1 MQTEKQMTVQE
12 LFASDVTRDIPP
24 VIYFAEQRPENLQA
38 EVSEYIITGGY
49 EEGDPRHKRN
59 ADGIHEQFVRLLK
72 SLGAE
77 LKKPGGADLPACWIS
92 GFYGSGKSSF
102 AKLLGLSLDQRILP
116 DGRPLSQ
123 ALLERD
129 DSPRAHEFAQAW
141 NEATSGIDPMG
152 VVFDIGGIARDDEHI
167 HSAVARMVAERLGY
181 CPESHYVAE
190 EELKLESDG
199 LWPKFLATSEETLGR
214 PWDVAKTEQLAE
226 DNFSEV
232 MHAMFP
238 NRYDEP
244 TKWLDV
250 KTGVSSSATSVEET
264 VRAIEAM
271 MKFRAPG
278 KTLFLVVDEVSQ
290 YIHGNDNRMLKLQ
303 TFVAALG
310 ERLRGRVWLL
320 ATGQQKLEEDLEG
333 SNLSKLKD
341 RFPPRLRVH
350 LAPTNIRDVVH
361 RRLLKKKPSQEVVL
375 SQLFADRR
383 ADLKLYGYNCA
394 DISESDFLEV
404 YPMLPSQVDLLMQ
417 ITSNLRARSTRMK
430 GDDHGI
436 RGLLQLLGEL
446 FREQKL
452 GQKPLGALVTLDM
465 IYDVQYT
472 ALDAD
477 VQNTMARLQAQPEL
491 SQDETAMRA
500 AKAVAL
506 LELISDQ
513 EVTTP
518 ELVTRCLY
526 PYVGAGSEVEKYRA
540 ALEKLHQANFLSL
553 SEKTGYRIQ
562 SSAGSEWASERDSYS
577 VASTAI
583 SQLIA
588 EKLRELIGQ
597 ANRPRYKNR
606 SFPIAAYYSDSRGA
620 KDERLQSPKDPAVVN
635 FDFQYH
641 TQAEDRLEDR
651 WLKQSDYEQKRDR
664 LLWVAGAPGSLESKA
679 RELIRSR
686 HMVSRYSPRL
696 QSLPEARKRLLFDE
710 QNRQDYLEKELQ
722 QLVGE
727 VFLDG
732 SVFFRSR
739 RLDTLRH
746 GRSFPAVLQG
756 TGEEILPVMYQHF
769 TEISILDSELEQLM
783 KDNLSGVS
791 QKFLDQG
798 LGLLKL
804 DAGKYIPSCEGEIV
818 SRVREH
824 IKQQRGISGAAL
836 LSHFGGPPCGYP
848 SDVVKAC
855 VLGLLRGTQL
865 RIRLSDGSTEVT
877 SVRDPG
883 VQDLFRGDKEFR
895 KAELFPSKEVIDAR
909 MRIAIRK
916 FFNSVLDVDFEVD
929 NEHIADMAFLHFPRV
944 RERLTA
950 LQHRL
955 NKLQP
960 RPELPKSLAQLQ
972 TTLEKCM
979 GSRLVEETVLAVHGH
994 LDALRD
1000 GIQKLG
1006 VLHGDLTDH
1015 TLEALK
1021 TAQRVYHTEYEQLKE
1036 VGADEAVWQAG
1047 RELEEQMQ
1055 SPQPWRDIGQVE
1067 GQVRML
1073 QEAYRE
1079 SRSGLLNRH
1088 EVSAESL
1095 REKVKNR
1102 EGFSKLTDEQ
1112 VSHVLRP
1119 IRDALVDTT
1128 PEAISPP
1135 LSYLRDSVPSRLKE
1149 AEAEANRRLD
1159 AILAELD
1166 KVQVVQFRTDLSG
1179 RELRSE
1185 QDVNNLL
1192 EELRERLLAQLQK
1205 DVRIRLIS

>member
-1 MQTEKQMTVQE
+1 MQTENQMAVQE

-38 EVSEYIITGGY
+38 EVGEYIVTGGY
-49 EEGDPRHKRN
+49 EEGDPRRKRN
-59 ADGIHEQFVRLLK
+59 ADGIHEQFVRLLT
-72 SLGAE
+72 SLGTE

-102 AKLLGLSLDQRILP
+102 AKLLGLSLDQRVLP
-116 DGRPLSQ
+116 DGRPLAQ
-123 ALLERD
+123 ALLARD
-129 DSPRAHEFAQAW
+129 DSPRAHEFVEAWEQAV
-141 NEATSGIDPMG
+141 SGIDPMG
-152 VVFDIGGIARDDEHI
+152 VVFDIGGVARDDEHI

-199 LWPKFLATSEETLGR
+199 LWPQFLSTAEATLGR
-214 PWDVAKTEQLAE
+214 PWDVAKKEQLAE

-250 KTGVSSSATSVEET
+250 KTGVATSSTSVEET

-303 TFVAALG
+303 TFVVALG
-310 ERLRGRVWLL
+310 ERLRGKVWLL

-361 RRLLKKKPSQEVVL
+361 RRLLKKRPGQEAVL
-375 SQLFADRR
+375 SRLFESHRS
-383 ADLKLYGYNCA
+383 DLKLYGYKCA
-394 DISESDFLEV
+394 DISERDFLEV

-452 GQKPLGALVTLDM
+452 GQKPVGTLLTLDM

-477 VQNTMARLQAQPEL
+477 VQNTMARLQARPEL
-491 SQDETAMRA
+491 NQDEVAMRA

-513 EVTTP
+513 EPTTP
-518 ELVTRCLY
+518 ELVAQCLY
-526 PYVGAGSEVEKYRA
+526 PAVGAGSEVDIYRA
-540 ALEKLHQANFLSL
+540 ALEKLYQASFLSL

-562 SSAGSEWASERDSYS
+562 SSLGEEWDRERNGYS
-577 VASTAI
+577 VAGSAI
-583 SQLIA
+583 SALIF
-588 EKLRELIGQ
+588 EKLRELVGQ
-597 ANRPRYKNR
+597 ASRPRYKNR
-606 SFPIAAYYSDSRGA
+606 SFPVAAFFSDSRGA
-620 KDERLQSPKDPAVVN
+620 KDERLQNPKDPAVVS

-641 TQAEDRLEDR
+641 PQPEDRVEER
-651 WLKQSDYEQKRDR
+651 WLKESDLEQKRDR
-664 LLWVAGAPGSLESKA
+664 LLWVAGAPGPLEGKA
-679 RELIRSR
+679 KDLLRSR
-686 HMVSRYSPRL
+686 HMVTRYSPRL
-696 QSLPEARKRLLFDE
+696 QSLPDGRKRLLFDE
-710 QNRQDYLEKELQ
+710 QNRLDFLEKELL
-722 QLVGE
+722 QLVGD

-732 SVFFRSR
+732 SVYFRSR
-739 RLDTLRH
+739 KVDTQRH
-746 GRSFPAVLQG
+746 GRSFPGVLQG
-756 TGEEILPVMYQHF
+756 TGEEVLPAMYQHF
-769 TEISILDSELEQLM
+769 TEISILDSELEQLL
-783 KDNLSGVS
+783 KDSLSGVS
-791 QKFLDQG
+791 QKFLDGG

-804 DAGKYIPSCEGEIV
+804 DAGKYMPSCEGEIV

-824 IKQQRGISGAAL
+824 IKQHSGRSGTEL
-836 LSHFGGPPCGYP
+836 ISHFGGPPCGYP

-855 VLGLLRGTQL
+855 VLGLLRGTQV
-865 RIRLSDGSTEVT
+865 RIRLSDGATTVT

-895 KAELFPSKEVIDAR
+895 KAEIFPSKETIDPR

-916 FFNSVLDVDFEVD
+916 FFNAVLDVDFELT
-929 NEHIADMAFLHFPRV
+929 NEHIADMVFLHFPKL
-944 RERLTA
+944 RERLTT
-950 LQHRL
+950 LQSRL

-960 RPELPKSLAQLQ
+960 RPELPKSLDELQ

-979 GSRLVEETVLAVHGH
+979 RSRLVEETVLALHRN
-994 LDALRD
+994 LDGLRD
-1000 GIQKLG
+1000 GIEHLG
-1006 VLHGDLTDH
+1006 VFLGDLTDS
-1015 TLEALK
+1015 TLKALQA
-1021 TAQRVYHTEYEQLKE
+1021 AQRVYHTEYEQLKQ
-1036 VGADEAVWQAG
+1036 VGIDDAASEAG
-1047 RELEEQMQ
+1047 FELEQQLQ
-1055 SPQPWRDIGQVE
+1055 SPRPWRDIARVATHVKTLEQAYR
-1067 GQVRML
+1067 QVR
-1073 QEAYRE
+1073 
-1079 SRSGLLNRH
+1079 SDLLNRH
-1088 EVSAESL
+1088 EVAAEGL

-1102 EGFSKLTDEQ
+1102 EGFAKISNEQ
-1112 VSHVLRP
+1112 GIGVLRP
-1119 IRDALVDTT
+1119 IREALVDST
-1128 PEAISPP
+1128 PEAVSPT
-1135 LSYLRDSVPSRLKE
+1135 LSYLRDSVPSRLTE
-1149 AEAEANRRLD
+1149 AAAEANRRLD
-1159 AILAELD
+1159 AFLAEVD
-1166 KVQVVQFRTDLSG
+1166 KVQVIPFRTELSG
-1179 RELRSE
+1179 RELQSE
-1185 QDVNNLL
+1185 QDVDHLL
-1192 EELRERLLAQLQK
+1192 EELRERLLAQLK
-1205 DVRIRLIS
+1205 GDVRIRLV